1 MNTLLAIFAHP
12 DDETFS
18 LGGSIAKYAKAG
30 WKIDLVCATR
40 GDAGDLG
47 PYVGNENVNLGNIR
61 QKELEA
67 AAQLLGCHSV
77 TFMDFKDGKLAEASS
92 GDIEDKLTQLL
103 IVHKPD
109 VIVTF
114 DPTGISNHPDHIRLS
129 LAATYAFQVYAKLR
143 HKEKPEDER
152 PPRLYYACMPESV
165 AEYLKKN
172 RVIPYESYEKPW
184 RGVDDKLVSTVI
196 DIKRFA
202 AIKKKALRLHSSQEK
217 DVERFIGFSTNPI
230 FRQEYLILRMIGID
244 EAFMGKHDAVSDRFV
259 Y

>member
-47 PYVGNENVNLGNIR
+47 PYAGNDNVNLGNIR

-67 AAQLLGCHSV
+67 AAKLLGCHSI
-77 TFMDFKDGKLAEASS
+77 TFMDFKDGKLVEASP

-109 VIVTF
+109 IIVTF
-114 DPTGISNHPDHIRLS
+114 DPTGISNHPDHVRLS

-172 RVIPYESYEKPW
+172 RVIPHESYEKPW
-184 RGVDDKLVSTVI
+184 RGVDDKLISTVI

-217 DVERFIGFSTNPI
+217 DVERFIGFPTNPI